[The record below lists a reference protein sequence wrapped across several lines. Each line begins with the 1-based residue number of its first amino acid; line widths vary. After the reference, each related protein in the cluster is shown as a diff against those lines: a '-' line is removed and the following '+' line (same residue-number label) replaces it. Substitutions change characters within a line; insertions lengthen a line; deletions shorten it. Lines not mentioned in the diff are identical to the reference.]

1 VNEVVA
7 PLAAKDA
14 FNASKPSGDKQF
26 LPAVQQPEVAGLI
39 PKLYPGV
46 TVPEGNRDDIVSIF
60 LTGIPD
66 VNQPKGVKASEMIR
80 LNTSIAPTP
89 LAQQDRL
96 GLLAEQND
104 AFPNGRRLV
113 DDVYD
118 IELRALAGGTPFT
131 PEFNRAPNNAL
142 TDGVDAN
149 DVPFLASFP
158 YLAPPH
164 QGYGSNL

>member
-1 VNEVVA
+1 
-7 PLAAKDA
+7 
-14 FNASKPSGDKQF
+14 
-26 LPAVQQPEVAGLI
+26 
-39 PKLYPGV
+39 
-46 TVPEGNRDDIVSIF
+46 
-60 LTGIPD
+60 
-66 VNQPKGVKASEMIR
+66 MIR

-96 GLLAEQND
+96 GLLAGQND

-131 PEFNRAPNNAL
+131 PDFNRAPNNAL
-142 TDGVDAN
+142 TDGVNAN

-158 YLAPPH
+158 YLASPH
-164 QGYGSNL
+164 QG